1 MEDLDR
7 KEIEPD
13 HAKDDVDVEAH
24 KKRGGDV
31 QENEGDDFEAHKK
44 HGGH

>member
-13 HAKDDVDVEAH
+13 HAKDDVEVEAH
-24 KKRGGDV
+24 KKNVGHV
-31 QENEGDDFEAHKK
+31 HENDADDF
-44 HGGH
+44 